1 MQKQIS
7 SQTVYQG
14 AIFEMSHD
22 LIEIENGKQF
32 SRDVIHHHG
41 GVAVLVVRNGKI
53 LFVNQYRY
61 AIQQDT
67 LELPAGKLE
76 MNENPMECGIRELE
90 EESGFG
96 CDDMELI
103 CEMYST
109 PGFCTEKIYLYEARN
124 LRKLDTPRAMDEDEC
139 IHILWVPIKEA
150 YRMIHE
156 GKIVDAKTILGI
168 QHAYINHRI

>member
-22 LIEIENGKQF
+22 LIEIENGQQF

-76 MNENPMECGIRELE
+76 INENPMECGIRELE

-124 LRKLDTPRAMDEDEC
+124 LRKLDTSRAMDEDEC
-139 IHILWVPIKEA
+139 IHILWIPIKEA
-150 YRMIHE
+150 YQMIHE